1 MDNTEEPGVSPEE
14 TQRLKDA
21 LGRWLVG
28 EGELRA
34 VVLDAVDAGGS
45 VTEVAAITGLR
56 EETIEQWTGL
66 EGDGAPG
73 ASRSDRRT
81 ANADQVVNADGEVDQ
96 LAEQRSIRGGGWR
109 AVEAAKAKSRRK
121 GESPDLP

>member
-1 MDNTEEPGVSPEE
+1 MDSTSDPGISPEE

-28 EGELRA
+28 ESELRA

-45 VTEVAAITGLR
+45 VAEVAAITGLR

-66 EGDGAPG
+66 TGDGTARKG
-73 ASRSDRRT
+73 RSGSRT

-96 LAEQRSIRGGGWR
+96 LAERRSIRGGGWQ
-109 AVEAAKAKSRRK
+109 AVEAAQAKSRRK
-121 GESPDLP
+121 DPDPDVP

>member
-1 MDNTEEPGVSPEE
+1 MDGTSEPGLSPEE

-28 EGELRA
+28 ESELRA

-45 VTEVAAITGLR
+45 VAEVAAITGLR

-66 EGDGAPG
+66 AGDGTTSTKRSE
-73 ASRSDRRT
+73 SRTS
-81 ANADQVVNADGEVDQ
+81 NAAEVVNADGEVDQ
-96 LAEQRSIRGGGWR
+96 LAERRSIRRGGWR
-109 AVEAAKAKSRRK
+109 AVEAAEAKSRRK
-121 GESPDLP
+121 DRETP

>member
-1 MDNTEEPGVSPEE
+1 MDSRSESGVSPEE

-45 VTEVAAITGLR
+45 VAEVAAITGLR
-56 EETIEQWTGL
+56 QETIEQWTGL
-66 EGDGAPG
+66 TGDGSATTTP
-73 ASRSDRRT
+73 SESRT
-81 ANADQVVNADGEVDQ
+81 ANGDEVLNADGEVDQ
-96 LAEQRSIRGGGWR
+96 LAERRSIRGGGWR
-109 AVEAAKAKSRRK
+109 AVEAAEAKSRRRDQD
-121 GESPDLP
+121 PDVP